1 MNLQKGD
8 LAPDFTLPTSDKKT
22 YTLSENRDK
31 NTVILFF
38 PLAFTGVC
46 TTELCSIRD
55 NYHVYEKLDAN
66 VVAISVDSFAT
77 LAKFKEV
84 ENYNF
89 PLLSDF
95 NKEAG
100 EKYGVLY
107 EVFAMGHK
115 GVTKRSAFVVDKKGV
130 IQYAEVLENAGEL
143 PNFAAIQETLSKL
156 V

>member
-1 MNLQKGD
+1 MTLHIGD
-8 LAPDFTLPTSDKKT
+8 IAPDFTLPATDKT
-22 YTLSENRDK
+22 PYTLSEHRDK

-66 VVAISVDSFAT
+66 VIAISVDSFAT
-77 LAKFKEV
+77 LAKFKEL
-84 ENYNF
+84 EQYNF
-89 PLLSDF
+89 TLLSDF

-107 EVFAMGHK
+107 EVFAAGHR
-115 GVTKRSAFVVDKKGV
+115 GVAKRSAFVVDKEGV

-143 PNFAAIQETLSKL
+143 PNFAAIRETLGSL
-156 V
+156 

>member
-1 MNLQKGD
+1 MKVNVGD
-8 LAPDFTLPTSDKKT
+8 AAPDFTLPTSEKT
-22 YTLSENRDK
+22 PYTLSEHRDK

-38 PLAFTGVC
+38 PLAFTGTC

-66 VVAISVDSFAT
+66 VIAISVDSFAS

-89 PLLSDF
+89 TLLSDF

-100 EKYGVLY
+100 NQYGVMY
-107 EVFAMGHK
+107 EVFAAGHR

-143 PNFAAIQETLSKL
+143 PNFAAIQETLQNL
-156 V
+156 

>member
-1 MNLQKGD
+1 MTLQIGD
-8 LAPDFTLPTSDKKT
+8 IAPDFTLPATDKT
-22 YTLSENRDK
+22 PYTLSEHRDK

-66 VVAISVDSFAT
+66 VIAISVDSFAT
-77 LAKFKEV
+77 LAKFKEL
-84 ENYNF
+84 EQYNF
-89 PLLSDF
+89 TLLSDF

-107 EVFAMGHK
+107 EVFAAGHR
-115 GVTKRSAFVVDKKGV
+115 GVAKRSAFVVDKQGV

-143 PNFAAIQETLSKL
+143 PNFAAIRETLGSL
-156 V
+156 

>member
-1 MNLQKGD
+1 MKVQVGD
-8 LAPDFTLPTSDKKT
+8 IAPDFTLPATDKSM

-66 VVAISVDSFAT
+66 VLAISVDSFAT
-77 LAKFKEV
+77 LAKFKQV

-89 PLLSDF
+89 TLLSDF

-107 EVFAMGHK
+107 EVFAAGHR
-115 GVTKRSAFVVDKKGV
+115 GVAKRSAFVVDKNGV

-143 PNFAAIQETLSKL
+143 PNFAAIQETLQNL
-156 V
+156 

>member
-1 MNLQKGD
+1 MTLQIGD
-8 LAPDFTLPTSDKKT
+8 IAPDFTLPATDKT
-22 YTLSENRDK
+22 PYTLSEHRDK

-66 VVAISVDSFAT
+66 VIAISVDSFAT
-77 LAKFKEV
+77 LAKFKEL
-84 ENYNF
+84 EQYNF
-89 PLLSDF
+89 TLLSDF

-107 EVFAMGHK
+107 EVFAAGHR
-115 GVTKRSAFVVDKKGV
+115 GVAKRSAFVVDKEGV

-143 PNFAAIQETLSKL
+143 PNFAAIRETLGSL
-156 V
+156 

>member
-1 MNLQKGD
+1 MKVQVGD
-8 LAPDFTLPTSDKKT
+8 IAPDFTLPATDKAM
-22 YTLSENRDK
+22 YTLSEHRDK

-38 PLAFTGVC
+38 PLAFTGTC

-66 VVAISVDSFAT
+66 VLAISVDSFAA
-77 LAKFKEV
+77 LAKFKQV

-89 PLLSDF
+89 TLLSDF

-107 EVFAMGHK
+107 EVFAAGHR
-115 GVTKRSAFVVDKKGV
+115 GVAKRSAFVVDKNGV

-143 PNFAAIQETLSKL
+143 PNFAAIQETLQNL
-156 V
+156 

>member
-1 MNLQKGD
+1 MTLQIGD
-8 LAPDFTLPTSDKKT
+8 IAPDFTLPATDKT
-22 YTLSENRDK
+22 PYTLSEHRDK

-66 VVAISVDSFAT
+66 VIAISVDSFAT
-77 LAKFKEV
+77 LAKFKEL
-84 ENYNF
+84 EQYNF
-89 PLLSDF
+89 TLLSDF

-107 EVFAMGHK
+107 EVFAAGHR
-115 GVTKRSAFVVDKKGV
+115 GVAKRSAFVVDKQGV

-143 PNFAAIQETLSKL
+143 PNFAAIWETLGSL
-156 V
+156 